1 MPNHDASTRRSP
13 QQLKTRLL
21 TRVAAIVFLLAV
33 ALLKPKFDAW
43 LEKYSPAEEAGG
55 AQVAQASA
63 PDDYASDQPDIRIL
77 AGTTAAEDAAKDT
90 FSDAGQSAA
99 DDTALRDRTE
109 KKIGEEKVRDAKAA
123 EKDAKDPP
131 GKLSLLSGTRDRFRS
146 TAGLLYVPG
155 SRDGHRL
162 KHVLKH
168 AKDDLSKP
176 VHGVFNGD
184 GDRDQILAWIDIA
197 YEKGRKGGKG
207 VDRKEENGRV
217 VYTVDLG
224 KKIGFV
230 GGQVGKRKNMPPCRY
245 LRLVLEDG
253 NKVVTAYPSDRP
265 R

>member
-43 LEKYSPAEEAGG
+43 LEKYTPAEEAGS
-55 AQVAQASA
+55 AQVAEASA
-63 PDDYASDQPDIRIL
+63 PNDGASPEPDIRIL
-77 AGTTAAEDAAKDT
+77 AGTTAAEDAAD
-90 FSDAGQSAA
+90 DAGLSAT
-99 DDTALRDRTE
+99 DDTAVRDKTE
-109 KKIGEEKVRDAKAA
+109 KQIGGGKPHDAKTA

-131 GKLSLLSGTRDRFRS
+131 GKLSSLSGTRDRYRS

-176 VHGVFNGD
+176 IHGVFNGD

-197 YEKGRKGGKG
+197 YEKGHKGGKG
-207 VDRKEENGRV
+207 VDKKEENGRV

-224 KKIGFV
+224 EKIGFV
-230 GGQVGKRKNMPPCRY
+230 GGQVGKRKNKPPCRY

-253 NKVVTAYPSDRP
+253 NKVVTAYPVSKVVR